1 MNKRA
6 TDKGDSR
13 KVFAHYMVQFLPQL
27 FKQIHARPLTGIHQQ
42 VGLTNGQPLDVW
54 VHDIK
59 TAKEAGIDGFALNIG
74 PSDSWT
80 EEQLQLA
87 YSAAEEASEF
97 VLFPS
102 FECVRSPRPLDM
114 PIWED

>member
-1 MNKRA
+1 M
-6 TDKGDSR
+6 TEKGDSR
-13 KVFAHYMVQFLPQL
+13 KVFAHYMVRFLAL
-27 FKQIHARPLTGIHQQ
+27 LSIVSITCLLTSLARQ
-42 VGLTNGQPLDVW
+42 VGLTHGQSLDVW
-54 VHDIK
+54 EHDIK

-80 EEQLQLA
+80 DEQLQQA

-102 FECVRSPRPLDM
+102 FECVRLLSLVMLVRIIPT
-114 PIWED
+114 